1 MTVLSFSTYLPLDDL
16 SKILVVALMVAVIA
30 PSAVSMAIVGL
41 DRRESQPGVSGTAM
55 VAGGVA
61 VLAAL
66 VALGLY
72 ALTQK

>member
-1 MTVLSFSTYLPLDDL
+1 
-16 SKILVVALMVAVIA
+16 VVALMVAVIA

-41 DRRESQPGVSGTAM
+41 DRRESQPGGAGTTM

>member
-16 SKILVVALMVAVIA
+16 SKILVVALTVAVIA

-41 DRRESQPGVSGTAM
+41 DRRESQPGGAGTAM
-55 VAGGVA
+55 VVGGVA